1 MAKFTPLEV
10 LAWIKKL
17 GPIFK
22 DAFILLVLSCI
33 LTYIQIK
40 VDEPILSAAAKFW
53 IPTQHVFQFN
63 GVELCPTLEEFSAIM
78 GKPNV
83 STFILPTIDKDF
95 FDMAHQLLG
104 IPLAMAQRWCNFSK
118 LNIRM
123 VFMYF
128 YQKNAHLAGE

>member
-63 GVELCPTLEEFSAIM
+63 GVELCPTLKEFGATMGELNFSAI
-78 GKPNV
+78 
-83 STFILPTIDKDF
+83 ILPTLNEDR
-95 FDMAHQLLG
+95 FDLAHQ
-104 IPLAMAQRWCNFSK
+104 
-118 LNIRM
+118 
-123 VFMYF
+123 
-128 YQKNAHLAGE
+128 H